1 MRENRKVRGPLNALI
16 TSLCISSVRRFT
28 RTAYRKSTF
37 PRLDAAIIPRFF
49 LFFPRPGLLRKQKK
63 EEKKKER
70 AIQQI
75 RNDLTTRRR
84 HGRDEEDEHGSNGSI
99 SGSTGGISYLALRE
113 LDLGQSE
120 GGWGSE
126 EEEYAKDRA
135 RGGNRT

>member
-1 MRENRKVRGPLNALI
+1 M
-16 TSLCISSVRRFT
+16 
-28 RTAYRKSTF
+28 RTAYQKSTF
-37 PRLDAAIIPRFF
+37 SRLGAAIIPSLLRAV
-49 LFFPRPGLLRKQKK
+49 LLRKQEKK
-63 EEKKKER
+63 EKKKGR

-113 LDLGQSE
+113 LDSGQLE

-126 EEEYAKDRA
+126 EEEYAKGRA